1 MSRPRV
7 LVVGDNRHLTK
18 LLSAELARENI
29 DIVEAS
35 TAWSCLKRVITDG
48 ADLILL
54 DTDLPDFNGW
64 YALGALKLMPLTQQT
79 PVIVVSAEE
88 PNSVRAKPFRPDDHI
103 QKPFD
108 TRDLIVRVRKLLPQG
123 PANT

>member
-1 MSRPRV
+1 MTRPKV
-7 LVVGDNRHLTK
+7 LVVGGNRLLTR
-18 LLSAELARENI
+18 LLRAELAQEGVEI
-29 DIVEAS
+29 IEAS
-35 TAWSCLKRVITDG
+35 TAWSCLKRVVTDG
-48 ADLILL
+48 ADLVLL

-88 PNSVRAKPFRPDDHI
+88 PNSGRTKPFCPDDHI

-108 TRDLIVRVRKLLPQG
+108 TRDLIMRVRRLLPQG